1 MLERIRE
8 GSQGP
13 WAMAIIALIVLSFVF
28 AGVSSYVSSSGS
40 SAAAEVNGEPIS
52 QQDVERAYQAQR
64 ARLEAQF
71 GEGISA
77 LFSDENYLR
86 DFRMNVLDRLIADTL
101 IEQKAKELGMRVSD
115 KQIRDAITEMP
126 EFQTDGVFDNERYL
140 MLLRQNGFQPSGF
153 RDYMRQQM
161 TREQLSRAVQA
172 SDFSLPEEVSLAHRL
187 QGQTRNA
194 DYLIVDSAPFAAS
207 VELSD
212 EEVEAFYQENIS
224 RFDTQ
229 EKVNLAYVT
238 LAVDDLKANV
248 TVSED
253 EVEQEYQDNIAL
265 YKTTEE
271 RRISHILIE
280 FGDDKDAAKEK
291 AVSLLAEV
299 EQGADFA
306 TLAEQNSADTFS
318 AENGGDL
325 DFISAGMMDPA
336 FDEAAFAIASVGD
349 TSEVI
354 ETEFGYHIIKLTDM
368 KPVEVTPLAE
378 VRDAIEV
385 QLLTDKA
392 TDEFYALQSE
402 MANLAFEVPD
412 TLEDVAGAVNGK
424 IQETGL
430 VTAAA
435 VPAALNVPAVTSKMF
450 DPDFID
456 EALNSDVIELS
467 NDKVVVIRVI
477 GHEPQRTQSLDE
489 VRTQILAQL
498 RARKAQEAAAEWA
511 DNVVEQVQ
519 AGESPELTI
528 GDVTLEWQSKDAIA
542 RNSNELPRNLVDTV
556 FTLSTEAG
564 NNLEVAKLGSGDVG
578 VVRLTAVNMPEAL
591 GEEELA
597 SLKQQ
602 LMTNY
607 SQANYQSFIDS
618 LRSAAEVTVNL

>member
-1 MLERIRE
+1 
-8 GSQGP
+8 
-13 WAMAIIALIVLSFVF
+13 MAIIALIVLSFVF

-115 KQIRDAITEMP
+115 KQIRDAITAMP
-126 EFQTDGVFDNERYL
+126 EFQTEGSFDNERYL
-140 MLLRQNGFQPSGF
+140 MLLRQNGFQPSDF

-172 SDFSLPEEVSLAHRL
+172 SDFSLPEEVNLAHRL

-212 EEVEAFYQENIS
+212 EEVQAFYDENIS

-238 LAVDDLKANV
+238 LAVEDLKADV
-248 TVSED
+248 SVSE
-253 EVEQEYQDNIAL
+253 EEIEQEYQDNIAL

-271 RRISHILIE
+271 RRVSHILIE

-291 AVSLLAEV
+291 AESLLAEV

-306 TLAEQNSADTFS
+306 ELAEANSADTFS

-325 DFISAGMMDPA
+325 DFITAGMMDPS
-336 FDEAAFAIASVGD
+336 FDEAAFAISNVGE

-368 KPVEVTPLAE
+368 KPVETTPLAE
-378 VRDAIEV
+378 VRDEIEA

-392 TDEFYALQSE
+392 TDEFFALQSE

-424 IQETGL
+424 IKETGL
-430 VTAAA
+430 VTASA

-450 DPDFID
+450 DPDFIA
-456 EALNSDVIELS
+456 EGLNSDVIELS
-467 NDKVVVIRVI
+467 NDKVVVIRVV
-477 GHEPQRTQSLDE
+477 GHEPQRTQALDE

-519 AGESPELTI
+519 AGESPELSI
-528 GDVTLEWQSKDAIA
+528 GDVTLEWQSKEAIA
-542 RNSNELPRNLVDTV
+542 RNSTELPRNLVDTV
-556 FTLSTEAG
+556 FTLSTEEG

-591 GEEELA
+591 GEEELD

-607 SQANYQSFIDS
+607 SQANYQSFVDS
-618 LRSAAEVTVNL
+618 LRSAADVTVNL

>member
-1 MLERIRE
+1 
-8 GSQGP
+8 
-13 WAMAIIALIVLSFVF
+13 MAIIALIVLSFVF

-115 KQIRDAITEMP
+115 KQIRDAITAMP
-126 EFQTDGVFDNERYL
+126 EFQTEGSFDNERYL
-140 MLLRQNGFQPSGF
+140 MLLRQNGFQPSDF

-172 SDFSLPEEVSLAHRL
+172 SDFSLPEEVNLAHRL

-212 EEVEAFYQENIS
+212 EEVQAFYDENIS

-238 LAVDDLKANV
+238 LAVEDLKADV
-248 TVSED
+248 SVSE
-253 EVEQEYQDNIAL
+253 EEIEQEYQDNIAL

-271 RRISHILIE
+271 RRVSHILIE

-291 AVSLLAEV
+291 AESLLAEV
-299 EQGADFA
+299 DQGADFA
-306 TLAEQNSADTFS
+306 DLAEANSADTFS

-325 DFISAGMMDPA
+325 DFITAGMMDPS
-336 FDEAAFAIASVGD
+336 FDEAAFAISNVGE

-368 KPVEVTPLAE
+368 KPVETTPLAE
-378 VRDAIEV
+378 VRDEIEA

-392 TDEFYALQSE
+392 TDEFFALQSE

-424 IQETGL
+424 IKETGL
-430 VTAAA
+430 VTASA

-450 DPDFID
+450 DPDFIA
-456 EALNSDVIELS
+456 EGLNSDVIELS
-467 NDKVVVIRVI
+467 NDEVVVIRVI
-477 GHEPQRTQSLDE
+477 GHEPQRTQALDE

-528 GDVTLEWQSKDAIA
+528 GDVTLEWQSKEAIA
-542 RNSNELPRNLVDTV
+542 RNSTELPRNLVDTV
-556 FTLSTEAG
+556 FTLSTEEG

-591 GEEELA
+591 GEEELD
-597 SLKQQ
+597 SLNQQ

-607 SQANYQSFIDS
+607 SQANYQSFVDS
-618 LRSAAEVTVNL
+618 LRSAADVTVNL

>member
-115 KQIRDAITEMP
+115 KQIRDAITAMP
-126 EFQTDGVFDNERYL
+126 EFQTEGSFDNERYL
-140 MLLRQNGFQPSGF
+140 MLLRQNGFQPSDF

-212 EEVEAFYQENIS
+212 EEVQAFYDENIS

-238 LAVDDLKANV
+238 LAVDDLKADV
-248 TVSED
+248 SVSE
-253 EVEQEYQDNIAL
+253 EEIEQEYQNNIAL

-271 RRISHILIE
+271 RRVSHILIE

-291 AVSLLAEV
+291 AESLLAEV

-306 TLAEQNSADTFS
+306 ELAEANSADTFS

-325 DFISAGMMDPA
+325 DFITAGMMDPS
-336 FDEAAFAIASVGD
+336 FDDAAFAISNVGE

-378 VRDAIEV
+378 VRDEIEA

-392 TDEFYALQSE
+392 TDEFFALQSE

-424 IQETGL
+424 IKETGL
-430 VTAAA
+430 VTASA
-435 VPAALNVPAVTSKMF
+435 VPAALNVPVVTSKMF
-450 DPDFID
+450 DPDFIA
-456 EALNSDVIELS
+456 EGLNSDVIELS
-467 NDKVVVIRVI
+467 NDEVAVIRVV
-477 GHEPQRTQSLDE
+477 GHEPQRTQALDE

-498 RARKAQEAAAEWA
+498 RAQKAQEAAAEWA

-528 GDVTLEWQSKDAIA
+528 GDVTLQWQSKEAIA
-542 RNSNELPRNLVDTV
+542 RNSTELPRNLVDTV
-556 FTLSTEAG
+556 FTLSTEEG

-607 SQANYQSFIDS
+607 SQANYQSFVDS
-618 LRSAAEVTVNL
+618 LRSAADVTVNL

>member
-115 KQIRDAITEMP
+115 KQIRDAITAMP
-126 EFQTDGVFDNERYL
+126 EFQTEGSFDNERYL
-140 MLLRQNGFQPSGF
+140 MLLRQNGFQPSDF

-172 SDFSLPEEVSLAHRL
+172 SDFSLPEEVNLAHRL

-212 EEVEAFYQENIS
+212 EEVQAFYDENIS

-238 LAVDDLKANV
+238 LAVEDLKADV
-248 TVSED
+248 SVSE
-253 EVEQEYQDNIAL
+253 EEIEQEYQDNIAL

-271 RRISHILIE
+271 RRVSHILIE
-280 FGDDKDAAKEK
+280 FGDDKGAAKEK
-291 AVSLLAEV
+291 AESLLAEV

-306 TLAEQNSADTFS
+306 ELAEANSADTFS

-325 DFISAGMMDPA
+325 DFITAGMMDPS
-336 FDEAAFAIASVGD
+336 FDEAAFAISNVGE

-368 KPVEVTPLAE
+368 KPVETTPLAE
-378 VRDAIEV
+378 VRDEIEA

-392 TDEFYALQSE
+392 TDEFFALQSE

-424 IQETGL
+424 IKETGL

-450 DPDFID
+450 DPDFIA
-456 EALNSDVIELS
+456 EGLNSDVIELS
-467 NDKVVVIRVI
+467 NDEVVVIRVV
-477 GHEPQRTQSLDE
+477 GHEPQRTQALDE

-528 GDVTLEWQSKDAIA
+528 GDVTLEWQSKEAIA
-542 RNSNELPRNLVDTV
+542 RNSTELPRNLVDTV
-556 FTLSTEAG
+556 FTLSTEEG

-591 GEEELA
+591 GEEELD

-607 SQANYQSFIDS
+607 SQANYQSFVDS
-618 LRSAAEVTVNL
+618 LRSAADVTVNL

>member
-1 MLERIRE
+1 
-8 GSQGP
+8 
-13 WAMAIIALIVLSFVF
+13 
-28 AGVSSYVSSSGS
+28 
-40 SAAAEVNGEPIS
+40 
-52 QQDVERAYQAQR
+52 
-64 ARLEAQF
+64 
-71 GEGISA
+71 
-77 LFSDENYLR
+77 
-86 DFRMNVLDRLIADTL
+86 
-101 IEQKAKELGMRVSD
+101 
-115 KQIRDAITEMP
+115 MP
-126 EFQTDGVFDNERYL
+126 EFQTEGSFDNERYL
-140 MLLRQNGFQPSGF
+140 MLLRQNGFQPSDF

-172 SDFSLPEEVSLAHRL
+172 SDFSLPEEVNLAHRL

-212 EEVEAFYQENIS
+212 EEVQAFYDENIS

-238 LAVDDLKANV
+238 LAVEDLKADV
-248 TVSED
+248 SVSE
-253 EVEQEYQDNIAL
+253 EEIEQEYQDNIAL

-271 RRISHILIE
+271 RRVSHILIE
-280 FGDDKDAAKEK
+280 FGDDKGAAKEK
-291 AVSLLAEV
+291 AESLLAEV

-306 TLAEQNSADTFS
+306 ELAEANSADTFS

-325 DFISAGMMDPA
+325 DFITAGMMDPS
-336 FDEAAFAIASVGD
+336 FDEAAFAISNVGE

-368 KPVEVTPLAE
+368 KPVETTPLAE
-378 VRDAIEV
+378 VRDEIEA

-392 TDEFYALQSE
+392 TDEFFALQSE

-424 IQETGL
+424 IKETGL
-430 VTAAA
+430 VTASA

-450 DPDFID
+450 DPDFIA
-456 EALNSDVIELS
+456 EGLNSDVIELS
-467 NDKVVVIRVI
+467 NDKVVVIRVV
-477 GHEPQRTQSLDE
+477 GHEPQRTQALDE

-528 GDVTLEWQSKDAIA
+528 GDVTLEWQSKEAIA
-542 RNSNELPRNLVDTV
+542 RNSTELPRNLVDTV
-556 FTLSTEAG
+556 FTLSTEEG

-591 GEEELA
+591 GEEELD

-607 SQANYQSFIDS
+607 SQANYQSFVDS
-618 LRSAAEVTVNL
+618 LRSAADVTVNL

>member
-1 MLERIRE
+1 
-8 GSQGP
+8 
-13 WAMAIIALIVLSFVF
+13 MAIIALIVLSFVF

-115 KQIRDAITEMP
+115 KQIRDAITAMP
-126 EFQTDGVFDNERYL
+126 EFQTEGSFDNERYL
-140 MLLRQNGFQPSGF
+140 MLLRQNGFQPSDF

-212 EEVEAFYQENIS
+212 EEVQAFYDENIS

-238 LAVDDLKANV
+238 LAVEDLKADV
-248 TVSED
+248 SVSE
-253 EVEQEYQDNIAL
+253 EEIEQEYQDNIAL

-271 RRISHILIE
+271 RRVSHILIE

-291 AVSLLAEV
+291 AESLLAEV
-299 EQGADFA
+299 DQGADFA
-306 TLAEQNSADTFS
+306 DLAEANSADTFS

-325 DFISAGMMDPA
+325 DFITAGMMDPS
-336 FDEAAFAIASVGD
+336 FDEAAFAISNVGE

-368 KPVEVTPLAE
+368 KPVETTPLAE
-378 VRDAIEV
+378 VRDEIEA

-392 TDEFYALQSE
+392 TDEFFALQSE

-424 IQETGL
+424 IKETGL
-430 VTAAA
+430 VTASA

-450 DPDFID
+450 DPDFIA
-456 EALNSDVIELS
+456 EGLNSDVIELS
-467 NDKVVVIRVI
+467 NDEVVVIRVI
-477 GHEPQRTQSLDE
+477 GHEPQRTQALDE

-528 GDVTLEWQSKDAIA
+528 GDVTLEWQSKEAIA
-542 RNSNELPRNLVDTV
+542 RNSTELPRNLVDTV
-556 FTLSTEAG
+556 FTLSTEEG

-591 GEEELA
+591 GEEELD
-597 SLKQQ
+597 SLNQQ

-607 SQANYQSFIDS
+607 SQANYQSFVDS
-618 LRSAAEVTVNL
+618 LRSAADVTVNL

>member
-115 KQIRDAITEMP
+115 KQIRDAITAMP
-126 EFQTDGVFDNERYL
+126 EFQTEGSFDNERYL
-140 MLLRQNGFQPSGF
+140 MLLRQNGFQPSDF

-172 SDFSLPEEVSLAHRL
+172 SDFSLPEEVNLAHRL

-212 EEVEAFYQENIS
+212 EEVQAFYDENIS

-238 LAVDDLKANV
+238 LAVEDLKADV
-248 TVSED
+248 SVSE
-253 EVEQEYQDNIAL
+253 EEIEQEYQDNIAL

-271 RRISHILIE
+271 RRVSHILIE
-280 FGDDKDAAKEK
+280 FGDDKGAAKEK
-291 AVSLLAEV
+291 AESLLAEV

-306 TLAEQNSADTFS
+306 ELAEANSADTFS

-325 DFISAGMMDPA
+325 DFITAGMMDPS
-336 FDEAAFAIASVGD
+336 FDEAAFAISNVGE

-368 KPVEVTPLAE
+368 KPVETTPLAE
-378 VRDAIEV
+378 VRDEIEA

-392 TDEFYALQSE
+392 TDEFFALQSE

-424 IQETGL
+424 IKETGL

-450 DPDFID
+450 DPDFIA
-456 EALNSDVIELS
+456 EGLNSDVIELS
-467 NDKVVVIRVI
+467 NDEVVVIRVV
-477 GHEPQRTQSLDE
+477 GHEPQRTQALDE

-511 DNVVEQVQ
+511 DNVVQQVQ

-528 GDVTLEWQSKDAIA
+528 GDVTLEWQSKEAIA
-542 RNSNELPRNLVDTV
+542 RNSTELPRNLVDTV
-556 FTLSTEAG
+556 FTLSTEEG

-591 GEEELA
+591 GEEELD

-607 SQANYQSFIDS
+607 SQANYQSFVDS
-618 LRSAAEVTVNL
+618 LRSAADVTVNL

>member
-40 SAAAEVNGEPIS
+40 TAAAEVNGEPIS

-115 KQIRDAITEMP
+115 KQIRDAITAMP
-126 EFQTDGVFDNERYL
+126 EFQTEGSFDNERYL
-140 MLLRQNGFQPSGF
+140 MLLRQNGFQPSDF

-212 EEVEAFYQENIS
+212 EEVQAFYDENIS

-238 LAVDDLKANV
+238 LAVEDLKADV
-248 TVSED
+248 SVSE
-253 EVEQEYQDNIAL
+253 EEIEQEYQDNIAL

-271 RRISHILIE
+271 RRVSHILIE
-280 FGDDKDAAKEK
+280 FGDDKGAAKEK
-291 AVSLLAEV
+291 AESLLAEV

-306 TLAEQNSADTFS
+306 ELAEANSADTFS

-325 DFISAGMMDPA
+325 DFITAGMMDPS
-336 FDEAAFAIASVGD
+336 FDEAAFAISNVGE

-368 KPVEVTPLAE
+368 KPVETTPLAE
-378 VRDAIEV
+378 VRDEIEA

-392 TDEFYALQSE
+392 TDEFFALQSE

-424 IQETGL
+424 IKETGL
-430 VTAAA
+430 VTASA

-450 DPDFID
+450 DPDFIA
-456 EALNSDVIELS
+456 EGLNSDVIELS
-467 NDKVVVIRVI
+467 NDKVVVIRVV
-477 GHEPQRTQSLDE
+477 GHEPQRTQALDE

-528 GDVTLEWQSKDAIA
+528 GDVTLEWQSKEAIA
-542 RNSNELPRNLVDTV
+542 RNSTELPRNLVDTV
-556 FTLSTEAG
+556 FTLSTEEG

-591 GEEELA
+591 GEEELD

-607 SQANYQSFIDS
+607 SQANYQSFVDS
-618 LRSAAEVTVNL
+618 LRSAADVTVNL

>member
-115 KQIRDAITEMP
+115 KQIREAITAMP
-126 EFQTDGVFDNERYL
+126 EFQTEGSFDNERYL
-140 MLLRQNGFQPSGF
+140 MLLRQNGFQPSDF

-212 EEVEAFYQENIS
+212 EEVQAFYDENIS

-238 LAVDDLKANV
+238 LAVEDLKADV
-248 TVSED
+248 SVSE
-253 EVEQEYQDNIAL
+253 EEIEQEYQDNIAL

-271 RRISHILIE
+271 RRVSHILIE
-280 FGDDKDAAKEK
+280 FGDDKGAAKEK
-291 AVSLLAEV
+291 AESLLAEV

-306 TLAEQNSADTFS
+306 ELAEANSADTFS

-325 DFISAGMMDPA
+325 DFITAGMMDPS
-336 FDEAAFAIASVGD
+336 FDEAAFAISNVGE

-368 KPVEVTPLAE
+368 KPVETTPLAE
-378 VRDAIEV
+378 VRDEIEA

-392 TDEFYALQSE
+392 TDEFFALQSE

-424 IQETGL
+424 IKETGL
-430 VTAAA
+430 VTASA

-450 DPDFID
+450 DPDFIA
-456 EALNSDVIELS
+456 EGLNSDVIELS
-467 NDKVVVIRVI
+467 NDKVVVIRVV
-477 GHEPQRTQSLDE
+477 GHEPQRTQALDE

-528 GDVTLEWQSKDAIA
+528 GDVTLEWQSKEAIA
-542 RNSNELPRNLVDTV
+542 RNSTELPRNLVDTV
-556 FTLSTEAG
+556 FTLSTEEG

-591 GEEELA
+591 GEEELD

-607 SQANYQSFIDS
+607 SQANYQSFVDS
-618 LRSAAEVTVNL
+618 LRSAADVTVNL

>member
-1 MLERIRE
+1 
-8 GSQGP
+8 
-13 WAMAIIALIVLSFVF
+13 MAIIALIVLSFVF

-115 KQIRDAITEMP
+115 KQIRDAITAMP
-126 EFQTDGVFDNERYL
+126 EFQTEGSFDNERYL
-140 MLLRQNGFQPSGF
+140 MLLRQNGFQPSDF

-172 SDFSLPEEVSLAHRL
+172 SDFSLPEEVNLAHRL

-212 EEVEAFYQENIS
+212 EEVQAFYDENIS

-238 LAVDDLKANV
+238 LAVEDLKADV
-248 TVSED
+248 SVSE
-253 EVEQEYQDNIAL
+253 EEIEQEYQDNIAL

-271 RRISHILIE
+271 RRVSHILIE

-291 AVSLLAEV
+291 AESLLAEV

-306 TLAEQNSADTFS
+306 DLAEANSADTFS

-325 DFISAGMMDPA
+325 DFITAGMMDPS
-336 FDEAAFAIASVGD
+336 FDEAAFAISNVGE

-368 KPVEVTPLAE
+368 KPVETTPLAE
-378 VRDAIEV
+378 VRDEIEA

-392 TDEFYALQSE
+392 TDEFFALQSE

-424 IQETGL
+424 IKETGL
-430 VTAAA
+430 VTASA

-450 DPDFID
+450 DPDFIA
-456 EALNSDVIELS
+456 EGLNSDVIELS
-467 NDKVVVIRVI
+467 NDEVVVIRVV
-477 GHEPQRTQSLDE
+477 GHEPQRTQALDE

-519 AGESPELTI
+519 AGESPELSI
-528 GDVTLEWQSKDAIA
+528 GDVTLEWQSKEAIT
-542 RNSNELPRNLVDTV
+542 RNSTELPRNLVDTV
-556 FTLSTEAG
+556 FTLSTEEG

-591 GEEELA
+591 GEEELD

-607 SQANYQSFIDS
+607 SQANYQSFVES
-618 LRSAAEVTVNL
+618 LRSAADVTVNL

>member
-1 MLERIRE
+1 
-8 GSQGP
+8 
-13 WAMAIIALIVLSFVF
+13 MAIIALIVLSFVF

-115 KQIRDAITEMP
+115 KQIRDAITAMP
-126 EFQTDGVFDNERYL
+126 EFQTEGSFDNERYL
-140 MLLRQNGFQPSGF
+140 MLLRQNGFQPSDF

-212 EEVEAFYQENIS
+212 EEVQAFYDENIS

-238 LAVDDLKANV
+238 LAVEDLKADV
-248 TVSED
+248 SVSE
-253 EVEQEYQDNIAL
+253 EEIEQEYQDNIAL

-271 RRISHILIE
+271 RRVSHILIE
-280 FGDDKDAAKEK
+280 FGDDKGAAKEK
-291 AVSLLAEV
+291 AESLLAEV

-306 TLAEQNSADTFS
+306 ELAEANSADTFS

-325 DFISAGMMDPA
+325 DFITAGMMDPS
-336 FDEAAFAIASVGD
+336 FDEAAFAISNVGE

-368 KPVEVTPLAE
+368 KPVETTPLAE
-378 VRDAIEV
+378 VRDEIEA

-392 TDEFYALQSE
+392 TDEFFALQSE

-424 IQETGL
+424 IKETGL
-430 VTAAA
+430 VTASA

-450 DPDFID
+450 DPDFIA
-456 EALNSDVIELS
+456 EGLNSDVIELS
-467 NDKVVVIRVI
+467 NDEVVVIRVI
-477 GHEPQRTQSLDE
+477 GHEPQRTQALDE

-528 GDVTLEWQSKDAIA
+528 GDVTLEWQSKEAIA
-542 RNSNELPRNLVDTV
+542 RNSTELPRNLVDTV
-556 FTLSTEAG
+556 FTLSTEEG

-591 GEEELA
+591 GEEELD
-597 SLKQQ
+597 SLNQQ

-607 SQANYQSFIDS
+607 SQANYQSFVDS
-618 LRSAAEVTVNL
+618 LRSAADVTVNL

>member
-1 MLERIRE
+1 
-8 GSQGP
+8 
-13 WAMAIIALIVLSFVF
+13 MAIIALIVLSFVF

-40 SAAAEVNGEPIS
+40 TAAAEVNGEPIS

-71 GEGISA
+71 GEGVSA

-115 KQIRDAITEMP
+115 KQIRDAITAMP
-126 EFQTDGVFDNERYL
+126 EFQTEGSFDNERYL
-140 MLLRQNGFQPSGF
+140 MLLRQNGFQPSDF

-212 EEVEAFYQENIS
+212 EEVQEFYDENIS

-238 LAVDDLKANV
+238 LAVEDLKADV
-248 TVSED
+248 SVSEE

-271 RRISHILIE
+271 RRVSHILIE

-291 AVSLLAEV
+291 AESLLAEV

-306 TLAEQNSADTFS
+306 ELAEANSADTFS

-325 DFISAGMMDPA
+325 DFITAGMMDPS
-336 FDEAAFAIASVGD
+336 FDEAAFAISNVGE

-368 KPVEVTPLAE
+368 KPVETTPLAE
-378 VRDAIEV
+378 VRDEIEA

-392 TDEFYALQSE
+392 TDEFFALQSE

-424 IQETGL
+424 IKETGL

-450 DPDFID
+450 DPDFIA
-456 EALNSDVIELS
+456 EGLNSDIIELS
-467 NDKVVVIRVI
+467 NDEVVVIRVV
-477 GHEPQRTQSLDE
+477 GHEPQRTQALDE

-511 DNVVEQVQ
+511 DNVVEELQ

-528 GDVTLEWQSKDAIA
+528 GDVTLEWQSKEAIA
-542 RNSNELPRNLVDTV
+542 RNSTELPRNLVDTV
-556 FTLSTEAG
+556 FTLSTDEG

-607 SQANYQSFIDS
+607 SQTNYQSFVDS
-618 LRSAAEVTVNL
+618 LRSAADVTVNL

>member
-64 ARLEAQF
+64 ARLESQF

-172 SDFSLPEEVSLAHRL
+172 SYFSLPEEVSLAHRL

>member
-1 MLERIRE
+1 
-8 GSQGP
+8 
-13 WAMAIIALIVLSFVF
+13 MAIIALIVLSFVF

-115 KQIRDAITEMP
+115 KQIRDAITAMP
-126 EFQTDGVFDNERYL
+126 EFQTEGSFDNERYL
-140 MLLRQNGFQPSGF
+140 MLLRQNGFQPSDF

-172 SDFSLPEEVSLAHRL
+172 SDFSLPEEVNLAHRL

-212 EEVEAFYQENIS
+212 EEVQAFYDENIS

-238 LAVDDLKANV
+238 LAVEDLKADV
-248 TVSED
+248 SVSE
-253 EVEQEYQDNIAL
+253 EEIEQEYQDNIAL

-271 RRISHILIE
+271 RRVSHILIE
-280 FGDDKDAAKEK
+280 FGDDKGAAKEK
-291 AVSLLAEV
+291 AESLLAEV

-306 TLAEQNSADTFS
+306 ELAEANSADTFS

-325 DFISAGMMDPA
+325 DFITAGMMDPS
-336 FDEAAFAIASVGD
+336 FDEAAFAISNVGE

-368 KPVEVTPLAE
+368 KPVETTPLAE
-378 VRDAIEV
+378 VRDEIEA

-392 TDEFYALQSE
+392 TDEFFALQSE

-424 IQETGL
+424 IKETGL

-450 DPDFID
+450 DPDFIA
-456 EALNSDVIELS
+456 EGLNSDVIELS
-467 NDKVVVIRVI
+467 NDKVVVIRVV
-477 GHEPQRTQSLDE
+477 GHEPQRTQALDE

-528 GDVTLEWQSKDAIA
+528 GDVTLEWQSKEAIA
-542 RNSNELPRNLVDTV
+542 RNSTELPRNLVDTV
-556 FTLSTEAG
+556 FTLSTEEG

-591 GEEELA
+591 GEEELD

-607 SQANYQSFIDS
+607 SQANYQSFVDS
-618 LRSAAEVTVNL
+618 LRSAADVTVNL

>member
-1 MLERIRE
+1 
-8 GSQGP
+8 
-13 WAMAIIALIVLSFVF
+13 MAIIALIVLSFVF

-40 SAAAEVNGEPIS
+40 TAAAEVNGEPIS

-115 KQIRDAITEMP
+115 KQIRDAITAMP
-126 EFQTDGVFDNERYL
+126 EFQTEGSFDNERYL
-140 MLLRQNGFQPSGF
+140 MLLRQNGFQPSDF

-212 EEVEAFYQENIS
+212 EEVQAFYDENIS

-238 LAVDDLKANV
+238 LAVEDLKADV
-248 TVSED
+248 SVSE
-253 EVEQEYQDNIAL
+253 EEIEQEYQDNIAL

-271 RRISHILIE
+271 RRVSHILIE

-291 AVSLLAEV
+291 AESLLAEV

-306 TLAEQNSADTFS
+306 ELAEANSADTFS

-325 DFISAGMMDPA
+325 DFITAGMMDPS
-336 FDEAAFAIASVGD
+336 FDEAAFAISNVGE

-368 KPVEVTPLAE
+368 KPVETTPLAE
-378 VRDAIEV
+378 VRDEIEA

-392 TDEFYALQSE
+392 TDEFFALQSE

-424 IQETGL
+424 IKETGL
-430 VTAAA
+430 VTASA

-450 DPDFID
+450 DPDFIA
-456 EALNSDVIELS
+456 EGLNSDVIELS
-467 NDKVVVIRVI
+467 NDKVVVIRVV
-477 GHEPQRTQSLDE
+477 GHEPQRTQALDE

-528 GDVTLEWQSKDAIA
+528 GDVTLEWQSKEAIA
-542 RNSNELPRNLVDTV
+542 RNSTELPRNLVDTV
-556 FTLSTEAG
+556 FTLSTEEG

-591 GEEELA
+591 GEEELD

-607 SQANYQSFIDS
+607 SQANYQSFVDS
-618 LRSAAEVTVNL
+618 LRSAADVTVNL

>member
-1 MLERIRE
+1 
-8 GSQGP
+8 
-13 WAMAIIALIVLSFVF
+13 MAIIALIVLSFVF

-115 KQIRDAITEMP
+115 KQIRDAITAMP
-126 EFQTDGVFDNERYL
+126 EFQTEGSFDNERYL
-140 MLLRQNGFQPSGF
+140 MLLRQNGFQPSDF

-172 SDFSLPEEVSLAHRL
+172 SDFSLPEEVNLAHRL

-212 EEVEAFYQENIS
+212 EEVQAFYDENIS

-238 LAVDDLKANV
+238 LAVEDLKADV
-248 TVSED
+248 SVSE
-253 EVEQEYQDNIAL
+253 EEIEQEYQDNIAL

-271 RRISHILIE
+271 RRVSHILIE

-291 AVSLLAEV
+291 AESLLAEV

-306 TLAEQNSADTFS
+306 DLAEANSADTFS

-325 DFISAGMMDPA
+325 DFITAGMMDPS
-336 FDEAAFAIASVGD
+336 FDEAAFAISNVGE

-368 KPVEVTPLAE
+368 KPVETTPLAE
-378 VRDAIEV
+378 VRDEIEA

-392 TDEFYALQSE
+392 TDEFFALQSE

-424 IQETGL
+424 IKETGL
-430 VTAAA
+430 VTASA

-450 DPDFID
+450 DPDFIA
-456 EALNSDVIELS
+456 EGLNSDVIELS
-467 NDKVVVIRVI
+467 NDEVVVIRVV
-477 GHEPQRTQSLDE
+477 GHEPQRTQALDE

-519 AGESPELTI
+519 AGESPELSI
-528 GDVTLEWQSKDAIA
+528 GDVTLEWQSKEAIA
-542 RNSNELPRNLVDTV
+542 RNSTELPRNLVDTV
-556 FTLSTEAG
+556 FTLSTEEG

-591 GEEELA
+591 GEEELD

-607 SQANYQSFIDS
+607 SQANYQSFVDS
-618 LRSAAEVTVNL
+618 LRSAADVTVNL

>member
-40 SAAAEVNGEPIS
+40 TAAAEVNGEPIS

-71 GEGISA
+71 GEGVSA

-115 KQIRDAITEMP
+115 KQIRDAITAMP
-126 EFQTDGVFDNERYL
+126 EFQTEGSFDNERYL
-140 MLLRQNGFQPSGF
+140 MLLRQNGFQPSDF

-172 SDFSLPEEVSLAHRL
+172 SDFSLPEEVNLAHRL

-212 EEVEAFYQENIS
+212 EEVQAFYDENIS

-238 LAVDDLKANV
+238 LAVEDLKADV
-248 TVSED
+248 SVSE
-253 EVEQEYQDNIAL
+253 EEIEQEYQDNIAL

-271 RRISHILIE
+271 RRVSHILIE
-280 FGDDKDAAKEK
+280 FGDDKGAAKEK
-291 AVSLLAEV
+291 AESLLAEV

-306 TLAEQNSADTFS
+306 ELAEANSADTFS

-325 DFISAGMMDPA
+325 DFITAGMMDPS
-336 FDEAAFAIASVGD
+336 FDEAAFAISNVGE

-368 KPVEVTPLAE
+368 KPVETTPLAE
-378 VRDAIEV
+378 VRDEIEA

-392 TDEFYALQSE
+392 TDEFFALQSE

-424 IQETGL
+424 IKETGL
-430 VTAAA
+430 VTASA

-450 DPDFID
+450 DPDFIA
-456 EALNSDVIELS
+456 EGLNSDVIELS
-467 NDKVVVIRVI
+467 NDEVVVIRVV
-477 GHEPQRTQSLDE
+477 GHEPQRTQALDE

-511 DNVVEQVQ
+511 DNVVQQVQ

-528 GDVTLEWQSKDAIA
+528 GDVTLEWQSKEAIA
-542 RNSNELPRNLVDTV
+542 RNSTELPRNLVDTV
-556 FTLSTEAG
+556 FTLSTEEG

-591 GEEELA
+591 GEEELD

-607 SQANYQSFIDS
+607 SQANYQSFVDS
-618 LRSAAEVTVNL
+618 LRSAADVTVNL

>member
-1 MLERIRE
+1 
-8 GSQGP
+8 
-13 WAMAIIALIVLSFVF
+13 MAIIALIVLSFVF

-115 KQIRDAITEMP
+115 KQIRDAITAMP
-126 EFQTDGVFDNERYL
+126 EFQTEGSFDNERYL
-140 MLLRQNGFQPSGF
+140 MLLRQNGFQPSDF

-212 EEVEAFYQENIS
+212 EEVQAFYDENIS

-238 LAVDDLKANV
+238 LAVEDLKADV
-248 TVSED
+248 SVSE
-253 EVEQEYQDNIAL
+253 EEIEQEYQDNIAL

-271 RRISHILIE
+271 RRVSHILIE
-280 FGDDKDAAKEK
+280 FGDDKGAAKEK
-291 AVSLLAEV
+291 AESLLAEV

-306 TLAEQNSADTFS
+306 ELAEANSADTFS

-325 DFISAGMMDPA
+325 DFITAGMMDPS
-336 FDEAAFAIASVGD
+336 FDEAAFAISNVGE

-368 KPVEVTPLAE
+368 KPVETTPLAE
-378 VRDAIEV
+378 VRDEIEA

-392 TDEFYALQSE
+392 TDEFFALQSE

-424 IQETGL
+424 IKETGL
-430 VTAAA
+430 VTASA

-450 DPDFID
+450 DPDFIA
-456 EALNSDVIELS
+456 EGLNSDVIELS
-467 NDKVVVIRVI
+467 NDEVVVIRVI
-477 GHEPQRTQSLDE
+477 GHEPQRTQALDE

-528 GDVTLEWQSKDAIA
+528 GDVTLEWQSKEAIA
-542 RNSNELPRNLVDTV
+542 RNSTELPRNLVDTV
-556 FTLSTEAG
+556 FTLSTEEG

-591 GEEELA
+591 GEEELD

-607 SQANYQSFIDS
+607 SQANYQSFVDS
-618 LRSAAEVTVNL
+618 LRSAADVTVNL

>member
-1 MLERIRE
+1 
-8 GSQGP
+8 
-13 WAMAIIALIVLSFVF
+13 MAIIALIVLSFVF

-40 SAAAEVNGEPIS
+40 TAAAEVNGEPIS

-77 LFSDENYLR
+77 LFSDEDYLR

-115 KQIRDAITEMP
+115 KQIRDAITAMP
-126 EFQTDGVFDNERYL
+126 EFQTEGSFDNERYL
-140 MLLRQNGFQPSGF
+140 MLLRQNGFQPSDF

-172 SDFSLPEEVSLAHRL
+172 SDFSLPEEVNLAHRL

-194 DYLIVDSAPFAAS
+194 EYLIVDSAPFAAA

-212 EEVEAFYQENIS
+212 EEVQAFYDENIS

-238 LAVDDLKANV
+238 LAVEDLKADV
-248 TVSED
+248 SVSE
-253 EVEQEYQDNIAL
+253 EEIEQAYQDNIAL

-271 RRISHILIE
+271 RRVSHILIE

-291 AVSLLAEV
+291 AESLLAEV

-306 TLAEQNSADTFS
+306 ELAEANSADTFS

-325 DFISAGMMDPA
+325 DFITAGMMDPS
-336 FDEAAFAIASVGD
+336 FDDAAFAISNVGE

-378 VRDAIEV
+378 VRDEIEA

-392 TDEFYALQSE
+392 TDEFFALQSE

-424 IQETGL
+424 IKETGL
-430 VTAAA
+430 VTASA

-450 DPDFID
+450 DPDFIA
-456 EALNSDVIELS
+456 EGLNSDVIELS
-467 NDKVVVIRVI
+467 NDEVVVVRVV
-477 GHEPQRTQSLDE
+477 GHEPQRTQALDE

-528 GDVTLEWQSKDAIA
+528 GDVTLQWQSKEAIA
-542 RNSNELPRNLVDTV
+542 RNSTELPRNLVDTV
-556 FTLSTEAG
+556 FTLSTEEG

-607 SQANYQSFIDS
+607 SQANYQSFVDS
-618 LRSAAEVTVNL
+618 LRSAADVTVNL

>member
-115 KQIRDAITEMP
+115 KQIRDAITAMP
-126 EFQTDGVFDNERYL
+126 EFQTEGSFDNERYL
-140 MLLRQNGFQPSGF
+140 MLLRQNGFQPSDF

-212 EEVEAFYQENIS
+212 EEVQAFYDENIS

-238 LAVDDLKANV
+238 LAVEDLKADV
-248 TVSED
+248 AVSE
-253 EVEQEYQDNIAL
+253 EEIEQEYQDNIAL

-271 RRISHILIE
+271 RRVSHILIE

-291 AVSLLAEV
+291 AESLLAEV

-306 TLAEQNSADTFS
+306 ELAEANSADTFS

-325 DFISAGMMDPA
+325 DFITAGMMDPS
-336 FDEAAFAIASVGD
+336 FDEAAFAISNVGE

-368 KPVEVTPLAE
+368 KPVETTPLAE
-378 VRDAIEV
+378 VRDEIEA

-392 TDEFYALQSE
+392 TDEFFALQSE

-424 IQETGL
+424 IKETGL
-430 VTAAA
+430 VTASA

-450 DPDFID
+450 DPDFIA
-456 EALNSDVIELS
+456 EGLNSDVIELS
-467 NDKVVVIRVI
+467 NDKVVVIRVV
-477 GHEPQRTQSLDE
+477 GHEPQRTQALDE

-528 GDVTLEWQSKDAIA
+528 GDVTLEWQSKEAIA
-542 RNSNELPRNLVDTV
+542 RNSTELPRNLVDTV
-556 FTLSTEAG
+556 FTLSTEEG

-591 GEEELA
+591 GEEELD

-607 SQANYQSFIDS
+607 SQANYQSFVDS
-618 LRSAAEVTVNL
+618 LRSAADVTVNL

>member
-115 KQIRDAITEMP
+115 KQIRDAITAMP
-126 EFQTDGVFDNERYL
+126 EFQTEGSFDNERYL
-140 MLLRQNGFQPSGF
+140 MLLRQNGFQPSDF

-172 SDFSLPEEVSLAHRL
+172 SDFSLPEEVNLAHRL

-212 EEVEAFYQENIS
+212 EEVQAFYDENIS

-238 LAVDDLKANV
+238 LAVEDLKADV
-248 TVSED
+248 SVSE
-253 EVEQEYQDNIAL
+253 EEIEQEYQDNIAL

-271 RRISHILIE
+271 RRVSHILIE
-280 FGDDKDAAKEK
+280 FGDDKGAAKEK
-291 AVSLLAEV
+291 AESLLAEV

-306 TLAEQNSADTFS
+306 ELAEANSADTFS

-325 DFISAGMMDPA
+325 DFITAGMMDPS
-336 FDEAAFAIASVGD
+336 FDEAAFAISNVGE

-368 KPVEVTPLAE
+368 KPVETTPLAE
-378 VRDAIEV
+378 VRDEIEA

-392 TDEFYALQSE
+392 TDEFFALQSE

-424 IQETGL
+424 IKETGL
-430 VTAAA
+430 VTASA

-450 DPDFID
+450 DPDFIA
-456 EALNSDVIELS
+456 EGLNSDVIELS
-467 NDKVVVIRVI
+467 NDKVVVIRVV
-477 GHEPQRTQSLDE
+477 GHEPQRTQALDE

-528 GDVTLEWQSKDAIA
+528 GDVTLEWQSKEAIA
-542 RNSNELPRNLVDTV
+542 RNSTELPRNLVDTV
-556 FTLSTEAG
+556 FTLSTEEG

-607 SQANYQSFIDS
+607 SQTNYQSFVDS
-618 LRSAAEVTVNL
+618 LRSAADVTVNL

>member
-1 MLERIRE
+1 
-8 GSQGP
+8 
-13 WAMAIIALIVLSFVF
+13 MAIIALIVLSFVF

-115 KQIRDAITEMP
+115 KQIRDAITAMP
-126 EFQTDGVFDNERYL
+126 EFQTEGSFDNERYL
-140 MLLRQNGFQPSGF
+140 MLLRQNGFQPSDF

-172 SDFSLPEEVSLAHRL
+172 SDFSLPEEVNLAHRL

-212 EEVEAFYQENIS
+212 EEVQAFYDENIS

-238 LAVDDLKANV
+238 LAVEDLKADV
-248 TVSED
+248 SVSE
-253 EVEQEYQDNIAL
+253 EEIEQEYQDNIAL

-271 RRISHILIE
+271 RRVSHILIE
-280 FGDDKDAAKEK
+280 FGDDKGAAKEK
-291 AVSLLAEV
+291 AESLLAEV

-306 TLAEQNSADTFS
+306 DLAEANSADTFS

-325 DFISAGMMDPA
+325 DFITAGMMDPS
-336 FDEAAFAIASVGD
+336 FDEAAFAISNVGE

-368 KPVEVTPLAE
+368 KPVETTPLAE
-378 VRDAIEV
+378 VRDEIEA

-392 TDEFYALQSE
+392 TDEFFALQSE

-424 IQETGL
+424 IKETGL
-430 VTAAA
+430 VTASA

-450 DPDFID
+450 DPDFIA
-456 EALNSDVIELS
+456 EGLNSDVIELS
-467 NDKVVVIRVI
+467 NDKVVVIRVV
-477 GHEPQRTQSLDE
+477 GHEPQRTQALDE

-528 GDVTLEWQSKDAIA
+528 GDVTLEWQSKEAIA
-542 RNSNELPRNLVDTV
+542 RNSTELPRNLVDTV
-556 FTLSTEAG
+556 FTLSTEEG

-591 GEEELA
+591 GEEELD

-607 SQANYQSFIDS
+607 SQANYQSFVDS
-618 LRSAAEVTVNL
+618 LRSAADVTVNL

>member
-1 MLERIRE
+1 
-8 GSQGP
+8 
-13 WAMAIIALIVLSFVF
+13 MAIIALIVLSFVF

-64 ARLEAQF
+64 ARLESQF

>member
-64 ARLEAQF
+64 ARLESQF

-115 KQIRDAITEMP
+115 KQIRDAITAMP

-291 AVSLLAEV
+291 AESLLSEV

-354 ETEFGYHIIKLTDM
+354 ETEFGYHIIKLTDI

-378 VRDAIEV
+378 VRDEIEA

-424 IQETGL
+424 IKETGL

-528 GDVTLEWQSKDAIA
+528 GDVTLEWQSKEAIA

>member
-115 KQIRDAITEMP
+115 KQIRDAITAMP
-126 EFQTDGVFDNERYL
+126 EFQTEGSFDNERYL
-140 MLLRQNGFQPSGF
+140 MLLRQNGFQPSDF

-172 SDFSLPEEVSLAHRL
+172 SDFSLPEEVNLAHRL

-212 EEVEAFYQENIS
+212 EEVQAFYDENIS

-238 LAVDDLKANV
+238 LAVEDLKADV
-248 TVSED
+248 SVSE
-253 EVEQEYQDNIAL
+253 EEIEQEYQDNIAL

-271 RRISHILIE
+271 RRVSHILIE
-280 FGDDKDAAKEK
+280 FGDDKGAAKEK
-291 AVSLLAEV
+291 AESLLAEV

-306 TLAEQNSADTFS
+306 ELAEANSADTFS

-325 DFISAGMMDPA
+325 DFITAGMMDPS
-336 FDEAAFAIASVGD
+336 FDEAAFAISNVGE

-368 KPVEVTPLAE
+368 KPVETTPLAE
-378 VRDAIEV
+378 VRDEIEA

-392 TDEFYALQSE
+392 TDEFFALQSE

-424 IQETGL
+424 IKETGL
-430 VTAAA
+430 VTASA

-450 DPDFID
+450 DPDFIA
-456 EALNSDVIELS
+456 EGLNSDVIELS
-467 NDKVVVIRVI
+467 NDKVVVIRVV
-477 GHEPQRTQSLDE
+477 GHEPQRTQALDE

-528 GDVTLEWQSKDAIA
+528 GDVTLEWQSKEAIA
-542 RNSNELPRNLVDTV
+542 RNSTELPRNLVDTV
-556 FTLSTEAG
+556 FTLSTEEG

-591 GEEELA
+591 GEEELD

-607 SQANYQSFIDS
+607 SQANYQSFVDS
-618 LRSAAEVTVNL
+618 LRSAADVTVNL

>member
-1 MLERIRE
+1 
-8 GSQGP
+8 
-13 WAMAIIALIVLSFVF
+13 MAIIALIVLSFVF

-115 KQIRDAITEMP
+115 KQIRDAITAMP
-126 EFQTDGVFDNERYL
+126 EFQTEGSFDNERYL
-140 MLLRQNGFQPSGF
+140 MLLRQNGFQPSDF

-172 SDFSLPEEVSLAHRL
+172 SDFSLPEEVNLAHRL

-212 EEVEAFYQENIS
+212 EEVQAFYDENIS

-238 LAVDDLKANV
+238 LAVEDLKADV
-248 TVSED
+248 SVSE
-253 EVEQEYQDNIAL
+253 EEIEQEYQDNIAL

-271 RRISHILIE
+271 RRVSHILIE

-291 AVSLLAEV
+291 AESLLAEV

-306 TLAEQNSADTFS
+306 ELAEANSADTFS

-325 DFISAGMMDPA
+325 DFITAGMMDPS
-336 FDEAAFAIASVGD
+336 FDEAAFAISNVGE

-368 KPVEVTPLAE
+368 KPVETTPLAE
-378 VRDAIEV
+378 VRDEIEA

-392 TDEFYALQSE
+392 TDEFFALQSE

-424 IQETGL
+424 IKETGL
-430 VTAAA
+430 VTASA

-450 DPDFID
+450 DPDFIA
-456 EALNSDVIELS
+456 EGLNSDVIELS
-467 NDKVVVIRVI
+467 NDKVVVIRVV
-477 GHEPQRTQSLDE
+477 GHEPQRTQALDE

-528 GDVTLEWQSKDAIA
+528 GDVTLEWQSKEAIA
-542 RNSNELPRNLVDTV
+542 RNSTELPRNLVDTV
-556 FTLSTEAG
+556 FTLSTEEG

-591 GEEELA
+591 GEEELD

-607 SQANYQSFIDS
+607 SQANYQSFVDS
-618 LRSAAEVTVNL
+618 LRSAADVTVNL

>member
-115 KQIRDAITEMP
+115 KQIRDAITAMP
-126 EFQTDGVFDNERYL
+126 EFQTEGSFDNERYL
-140 MLLRQNGFQPSGF
+140 MLLRQNGFQPSDF

-212 EEVEAFYQENIS
+212 EEVQAFYDENIS

-238 LAVDDLKANV
+238 LAVEDLKADV
-248 TVSED
+248 SVSE
-253 EVEQEYQDNIAL
+253 EEIEQEYQDNIAL

-271 RRISHILIE
+271 RRVSHILIE

-291 AVSLLAEV
+291 AESLLAEV

-306 TLAEQNSADTFS
+306 ELAEANSADTFS

-325 DFISAGMMDPA
+325 DFITAGMMDPS
-336 FDEAAFAIASVGD
+336 FDEAAFAISNVGE

-368 KPVEVTPLAE
+368 KPVETTPLAE
-378 VRDAIEV
+378 VRDEIEA

-392 TDEFYALQSE
+392 TDEFFALQSE

-424 IQETGL
+424 IKETGL
-430 VTAAA
+430 VTASA

-450 DPDFID
+450 DPDFIA
-456 EALNSDVIELS
+456 EGLNSDVIELS
-467 NDKVVVIRVI
+467 NDEVVVIRVI
-477 GHEPQRTQSLDE
+477 GHEPQRTQALDE

-528 GDVTLEWQSKDAIA
+528 GDVTLEWQSKEAIA
-542 RNSNELPRNLVDTV
+542 RNSTELPRNLVDTV
-556 FTLSTEAG
+556 FTLSTEEG

-591 GEEELA
+591 GEEELD

-607 SQANYQSFIDS
+607 SQANYQSFVDS
-618 LRSAAEVTVNL
+618 LRSAADVTVNL

>member
-115 KQIRDAITEMP
+115 KQIRDAITAMP
-126 EFQTDGVFDNERYL
+126 EFQTEGSFDNERYL
-140 MLLRQNGFQPSGF
+140 MLLRQNGFQPSDF

-212 EEVEAFYQENIS
+212 EEVQAFYDENIS

-238 LAVDDLKANV
+238 LAVEDLKADV
-248 TVSED
+248 SVSE
-253 EVEQEYQDNIAL
+253 EEIEQEYQDNIAL

-271 RRISHILIE
+271 RRVSHILIE
-280 FGDDKDAAKEK
+280 FGDDKGAAKEK
-291 AVSLLAEV
+291 AESLLAEV

-306 TLAEQNSADTFS
+306 ELAEANSADTFS

-325 DFISAGMMDPA
+325 DFITAGMMDPS
-336 FDEAAFAIASVGD
+336 FDEAAFAISNVGE

-368 KPVEVTPLAE
+368 KPVETTPLAE
-378 VRDAIEV
+378 VRDEIEA

-392 TDEFYALQSE
+392 TDEFFALQSE

-424 IQETGL
+424 IKETGL
-430 VTAAA
+430 VTASA

-450 DPDFID
+450 DPDFIA
-456 EALNSDVIELS
+456 EGLNSDVIELS
-467 NDKVVVIRVI
+467 NDKVVVIRVV
-477 GHEPQRTQSLDE
+477 GHEPQRTQALDE

-528 GDVTLEWQSKDAIA
+528 GDVTLEWQSKEAIA
-542 RNSNELPRNLVDTV
+542 RNSTELPRNLVDTV
-556 FTLSTEAG
+556 FTLSTEEG

-591 GEEELA
+591 GEEELD
-597 SLKQQ
+597 SLNQQ

-607 SQANYQSFIDS
+607 SQANYQSFVDS
-618 LRSAAEVTVNL
+618 LRSAADVTVNL

>member
-1 MLERIRE
+1 
-8 GSQGP
+8 
-13 WAMAIIALIVLSFVF
+13 MAIIALIVLSFVF

-40 SAAAEVNGEPIS
+40 TAAAEVNGEPIS

-115 KQIRDAITEMP
+115 KQIRDAITAMP
-126 EFQTDGVFDNERYL
+126 EFQTEGSFDNERYL
-140 MLLRQNGFQPSGF
+140 MLLRQNGFQPSDF

-172 SDFSLPEEVSLAHRL
+172 SDFSLPEEVNLAHRL

-194 DYLIVDSAPFAAS
+194 EYLIVDSAPFAAT

-212 EEVEAFYQENIS
+212 EEVQAFYDENIS

-238 LAVDDLKANV
+238 LAVEDLKADV
-248 TVSED
+248 TVSE
-253 EVEQEYQDNIAL
+253 EEIEQAYQDNIAL

-271 RRISHILIE
+271 RRVSHILIE

-291 AVSLLAEV
+291 AESLLAEV
-299 EQGADFA
+299 EQSADFA
-306 TLAEQNSADTFS
+306 ELAEANSADTFS

-325 DFISAGMMDPA
+325 DFITAGMMDPS
-336 FDEAAFAIASVGD
+336 FDDAAFAISNVGE

-378 VRDAIEV
+378 VRDEIEA

-392 TDEFYALQSE
+392 TDEFFALQSE

-424 IQETGL
+424 IKETGL
-430 VTAAA
+430 VTASA

-450 DPDFID
+450 DPDFIA
-456 EALNSDVIELS
+456 EGLNSDVIELS
-467 NDKVVVIRVI
+467 NDEVVVVRVV
-477 GHEPQRTQSLDE
+477 GHEPQRTQALDE

-528 GDVTLEWQSKDAIA
+528 GDVTLQWQSKEAIA
-542 RNSNELPRNLVDTV
+542 RNSTELPRNLVDTV
-556 FTLSTEAG
+556 FTLSTEEG

-578 VVRLTAVNMPEAL
+578 IVRLTAVNMPEAL

-607 SQANYQSFIDS
+607 SQANYQSFVDS
-618 LRSAAEVTVNL
+618 LRSAADVTVNL

>member
-115 KQIRDAITEMP
+115 KQIRDAITAMP
-126 EFQTDGVFDNERYL
+126 EFQTEGSFDNERYL
-140 MLLRQNGFQPSGF
+140 MLLRQNGFQPSDF

-172 SDFSLPEEVSLAHRL
+172 SDFSLPEEVNLAHRL

-212 EEVEAFYQENIS
+212 EEVQAFYDENIS

-238 LAVDDLKANV
+238 LAVEDLKADV
-248 TVSED
+248 SVSE
-253 EVEQEYQDNIAL
+253 EEIEQEYQDNIAL

-271 RRISHILIE
+271 RRVSHILIE
-280 FGDDKDAAKEK
+280 FGDDKGAAKEK
-291 AVSLLAEV
+291 AESLLAEV
-299 EQGADFA
+299 DQGADFA
-306 TLAEQNSADTFS
+306 DLAEANSADTFS

-325 DFISAGMMDPA
+325 DFITAGMMDPS
-336 FDEAAFAIASVGD
+336 FDEAAFAISNVGE

-368 KPVEVTPLAE
+368 KPVETTPLAE
-378 VRDAIEV
+378 VRDEIEA

-392 TDEFYALQSE
+392 TDEFFALQSE

-424 IQETGL
+424 IKETGL
-430 VTAAA
+430 VTASA

-450 DPDFID
+450 DPDFIA
-456 EALNSDVIELS
+456 EGLNSDVIELS
-467 NDKVVVIRVI
+467 NDKVVVIRVV
-477 GHEPQRTQSLDE
+477 GHEPQRTQALDE

-528 GDVTLEWQSKDAIA
+528 GDVTLEWQSKEAIA
-542 RNSNELPRNLVDTV
+542 RNSTELPRNLVDTV
-556 FTLSTEAG
+556 FTLSTEEG

-591 GEEELA
+591 GEEELD

-607 SQANYQSFIDS
+607 SQANYQSFVDS
-618 LRSAAEVTVNL
+618 LRSAADVTVNL

>member
-1 MLERIRE
+1 
-8 GSQGP
+8 
-13 WAMAIIALIVLSFVF
+13 MAIIALIVLSFVF

-115 KQIRDAITEMP
+115 KQIRDAITAMP
-126 EFQTDGVFDNERYL
+126 EFQTEGSFDNERYL
-140 MLLRQNGFQPSGF
+140 MLLRQNGFQPSDF

-172 SDFSLPEEVSLAHRL
+172 SDFSLPEEVNLAHRL

-212 EEVEAFYQENIS
+212 EEVQAFYDENIS

-238 LAVDDLKANV
+238 LAVEDLKADV
-248 TVSED
+248 SVSE
-253 EVEQEYQDNIAL
+253 EEIEQEYQDNIAL

-271 RRISHILIE
+271 RRVSHILIE

-291 AVSLLAEV
+291 AESLLAEV

-306 TLAEQNSADTFS
+306 ELAEANSADTFS

-325 DFISAGMMDPA
+325 DFITAGMMDPS
-336 FDEAAFAIASVGD
+336 FDEAAFAISNVGE

-368 KPVEVTPLAE
+368 KPVETTPLAE
-378 VRDAIEV
+378 VRDEIEA

-392 TDEFYALQSE
+392 TDEFFALQSE

-424 IQETGL
+424 IKETGL
-430 VTAAA
+430 VTASA

-450 DPDFID
+450 DPDFIA
-456 EALNSDVIELS
+456 EGLNSDVIELS
-467 NDKVVVIRVI
+467 NDEVVVIRVI
-477 GHEPQRTQSLDE
+477 GHEPQRTQALDE

-528 GDVTLEWQSKDAIA
+528 GDVTLEWQSKEAIA
-542 RNSNELPRNLVDTV
+542 RNSTELPRNLVDTV
-556 FTLSTEAG
+556 FTLSTEEG

-591 GEEELA
+591 GEEELD

-607 SQANYQSFIDS
+607 SQANYQSFVDS
-618 LRSAAEVTVNL
+618 LRSAADVTVNL

>member
-40 SAAAEVNGEPIS
+40 TAAAEVNGEPIS

-115 KQIRDAITEMP
+115 KQIREAITAMP
-126 EFQTDGVFDNERYL
+126 EFQTEGSFDNERYL
-140 MLLRQNGFQPSGF
+140 MLLRQNGFQPSDF

-172 SDFSLPEEVSLAHRL
+172 SDFSLPEEVNLAHRL

-212 EEVEAFYQENIS
+212 EEVQAFYDENIS

-238 LAVDDLKANV
+238 LAVEDLKADV
-248 TVSED
+248 SVSE
-253 EVEQEYQDNIAL
+253 EEIEQEYQDNIAL

-271 RRISHILIE
+271 RRVSHILIE
-280 FGDDKDAAKEK
+280 FGDDKGAAKEK
-291 AVSLLAEV
+291 AESLLAEV

-306 TLAEQNSADTFS
+306 ELAEANSADTFS

-325 DFISAGMMDPA
+325 DFITAGMMDPS
-336 FDEAAFAIASVGD
+336 FDEAAFAISNVGE

-368 KPVEVTPLAE
+368 KPVETTPLAE
-378 VRDAIEV
+378 VRDEIEA

-392 TDEFYALQSE
+392 TDEFFALQSE

-424 IQETGL
+424 IKETGL
-430 VTAAA
+430 VTASA
-435 VPAALNVPAVTSKMF
+435 VPAALNVPAVTSNMF
-450 DPDFID
+450 DPDFIA
-456 EALNSDVIELS
+456 EGLNSDVIELS
-467 NDKVVVIRVI
+467 NDKVVVIRVV
-477 GHEPQRTQSLDE
+477 GHEPQRTQALDE

-528 GDVTLEWQSKDAIA
+528 GDVTLEWQSKEAIA
-542 RNSNELPRNLVDTV
+542 RNSTELPRNLVDTV
-556 FTLSTEAG
+556 FTLSTEEG

-591 GEEELA
+591 GEEELD

-607 SQANYQSFIDS
+607 SQANYQSFVDS
-618 LRSAAEVTVNL
+618 LRSAADVTVNL